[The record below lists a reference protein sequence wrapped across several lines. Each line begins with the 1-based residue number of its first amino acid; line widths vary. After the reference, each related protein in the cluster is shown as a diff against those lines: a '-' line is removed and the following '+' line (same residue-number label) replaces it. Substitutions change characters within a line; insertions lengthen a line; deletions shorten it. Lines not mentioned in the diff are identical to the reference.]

1 MMKTIK
7 RLAEKNLT
15 HWLKKGKVIILTG
28 ARQVGKTT
36 LLQNM
41 SAVPSSALWLN
52 ADDGMVRERFQ
63 IQTVENLKHIIGKKK
78 WVVLDEI
85 QRISN
90 AGLLLKLFHDNFPG
104 VQFMATGSSALDISE
119 TIFEPL
125 TGRHLLFHLHPLMM
139 CEMYPD
145 RTPFELEQKLPFH
158 LVYGTY
164 PDVYNFPDSAET
176 LLKNLANQY
185 LYKDILSWKDIRKP
199 QLLDKLLRLLA
210 FQIGSEVSMA
220 ELGNQLQV
228 KSETVENYIDMLE
241 KTFVIF
247 RLPAFSNNPR
257 KEVSKMSKIYFWD
270 NGIRNAIID
279 SFEDIPVRNDT
290 GALWENFI
298 ISERMKWN
306 TWEKPLAKSFFWR
319 NYNQSEVDYLEVHKK
334 KITAYE
340 FKWNASKKHRVNA
353 AFSNSYPQAE
363 INLITPG
370 NFAPF
375 CGLA

>member
-1 MMKTIK
+1 MNTIK
-7 RLAEKNLT
+7 RFAEKKLNN
-15 HWLKKGKVIILTG
+15 WLKKGKVIILTG

-36 LLQNM
+36 LLRKM
-41 SAVPSSALWLN
+41 SKVPESALWLN
-52 ADDGMVRERFQ
+52 ADDSAVRERFQ

-78 WVVLDEI
+78 WVILDEI
-85 QRISN
+85 QRIPN

-104 VQFMATGSSALDISE
+104 VQFLATGSSALDISE

-125 TGRHLLFHLHPLMM
+125 TGRHLLFHLHPLMIS
-139 CEMYPD
+139 EMYPD
-145 RTPFELEQKLPFH
+145 LTPFELEQKLPFH
-158 LVYGTY
+158 LVYGSY
-164 PDVYNFPDSAET
+164 PDVYNFPDNAET

-199 QLLDKLLRLLA
+199 RLLDKLLRLLA

-228 KSETVENYIDMLE
+228 KSETVENYIDLLE
-241 KTFVIF
+241 KAFVIF

-270 NGIRNAIID
+270 NGIRNAVID
-279 SFEDIPVRNDT
+279 SFEDLSLRNDI
-290 GALWENFI
+290 GALWENFM

-306 TWEKPLAKSFFWR
+306 AWEKPLAKSYFWR
-319 NYNQSEVDYLEVHKK
+319 TYSQSEVDYLEVDKK
-334 KITAYE
+334 RITAYE
-340 FKWNASKKHRVNA
+340 LKWNGGKKHKVST
-353 AFSNSYPQAE
+353 AFSNSYPKAE
-363 INLITPG
+363 SHVITPE

-375 CGLA
+375 CGLS